1 MKLKS
6 DHWIIPLLET
16 ILRKSCKCS
25 QFISLISCT
34 SQLERWVWK
43 GDVLQWTETAAA
55 WLRLPELFPRRTRTP
70 KVTSPNSQAYHHRLP
85 ILTILNNWTMSQ
97 PFFWQKT
104 NISNICKNLAPVFL
118 TFRMYGMNLP
128 KNSQQM
134 EKRCAYFKW
143 QVIGLR
149 LTGWSAKRGMGGCD
163 REQGWFEQMLPKFY
177 NLDLD

>member
-1 MKLKS
+1 MQS
-6 DHWIIPLLET
+6 IYT
-16 ILRKSCKCS
+16 
-25 QFISLISCT
+25 SLISCT

-97 PFFWQKT
+97 PFFWRKT
-104 NISNICKNLAPVFL
+104 NIYNTICTKLAPVFL

-128 KNSQQM
+128 KNIPNKWKKMRIFQM
-134 EKRCAYFKW
+134 TGNWPAVDRVVSKERDGGER
-143 QVIGLR
+143 QGTGLVW
-149 LTGWSAKRGMGGCD
+149 TDAAKV
-163 REQGWFEQMLPKFY
+163 L
-177 NLDLD
+177 